1 MRDLL
6 NHITDEKE
14 EEKQHFSLTVA
25 LIYEAYV
32 RQKTMCTAIFTQGSV
47 FINLDVSIG
56 SA

>member
-14 EEKQHFSLTVA
+14 EEKQHFPLTVA

>member
-14 EEKQHFSLTVA
+14 EEKQHFTLTVA
-25 LIYEAYV
+25 LIYDAYV
-32 RQKTMCTAIFTQGSV
+32 QQKTMCTAIFTQGSV